1 MQQQLLGGSDGSW
14 SQDPNFNDF
23 SDDLSLDFKRWI
35 SMDKIR
41 QVVTK
46 REDRQTEQSVKSINH
61 FLGPYKDSANKAW
74 VDVIVLGSDDAGH
87 G

>member
-1 MQQQLLGGSDGSW
+1 MQQQLLGGRDGSW

-46 REDRQTEQSVKSINH
+46 REDRQTEHSVKSINH
-61 FLGPYKDSANKAW
+61 FPGPYKDSANKA
-74 VDVIVLGSDDAGH
+74 
-87 G
+87 